1 MAMSVY
7 IFGRGFGGGRPA
19 AWSLL
24 VLPLLRRSFD
34 FSCAPSQAEI
44 WRRLDTEFV
53 HFKALI
59 DGEGSHQ
66 SIPRGYEDRAM
77 SRGWPAIVERVM
89 AVNIVE
95 YQQPLGGFARS
106 IRDVFAGLGA
116 FASYTSSAAKAER
129 GPCFPGVTE
138 GVRLGAAAH
147 QLQCG

>member
-1 MAMSVY
+1 VRHRKQK
-7 IFGRGFGGGRPA
+7 FGA
-19 AWSLL
+19 
-24 VLPLLRRSFD
+24 VFD
-34 FSCAPSQAEI
+34 A
-44 WRRLDTEFV
+44 EFV